1 MKSSYTKALWL
12 APFVLL
18 VVVIAIARPQT
29 QKKES
34 SAKANAYPAP
44 HWPSYLKKPKS
55 VEDILPHARDLVRN
69 KAGFGG
75 NSPGLGLGL
84 LQPGEEVMI
93 VPDTTAEDFVV
104 QALLKALEER
114 GVQAEIVPNY
124 SLVGVS
130 KADAEQ
136 IRLKTEIRSAEDG
149 FMEAKY
155 YWIERVFT
163 HPEVPKEWLK
173 QKNPDLYNALY
184 PKRDEMT
191 PELSI
196 AWKKLTNES
205 VGAALRDY
213 LQQHPKIK
221 GVYWGHPG
229 GAFYARTMA
238 PLEGKYL
245 GRCSFTNSW
254 EVVSQVSSFPGWCL
268 PDRLPQPY
276 RRRESSWRWP
286 FSQSTA
292 TSQPEKTKPG
302 SRPPNYW

>member
-1 MKSSYTKALWL
+1 MKSSYTKSLCL
-12 APFVLL
+12 APIVLF
-18 VVVIAIARPQT
+18 VVVPAMARPQA

-34 SAKANAYPAP
+34 SAKDNAYPAP
-44 HWPSYLKKPKS
+44 RWPSYLKRPTS
-55 VEDILPHARDLVRN
+55 VEEIMPHARDLVRN

-104 QALLKALEER
+104 QALLKALAER

-136 IRLKTEIRSAEDG
+136 IRLKTEIRSAEEG

-163 HPEVPKEWLK
+163 HPEVPRGWLK

-196 AWKKLTNES
+196 AWKKLANES
-205 VGAALRDY
+205 VGAAIRDY
-213 LQQHPKIK
+213 LQQHTKIK

-254 EVVSQVSSFPGWCL
+254 EVVSQVSSFPADLWQL
-268 PDRLPQPY
+268 IEKKAIAMMTPDVDKVEVTDP
-276 RRRESSWRWP
+276 EG
-286 FSQSTA
+286 TN
-292 TSQPEKTKPG
+292 PEKTKPG
-302 SRPPNYW
+302 SRLPNYW

>member
-1 MKSSYTKALWL
+1 MKLSYVKLLLL
-12 APFVLL
+12 ASVVLL
-18 VVVIAIARPQT
+18 IVVVMNARSQA

-34 SAKANAYPAP
+34 PSPAVGYAAP
-44 HWPSYLKKPKS
+44 RWPSYLKKPKS
-55 VEDILPHARDLVRN
+55 ADEILPHARDLVRN

-84 LQPGEEVMI
+84 LQPDEEILI

-104 QALLKALEER
+104 EALLKALAER
-114 GVQAEIVPNY
+114 GVQADIVPNY
-124 SLVGVS
+124 KLVGVS
-130 KADAEQ
+130 KEDAEQ
-136 IRLKTEIRSAEDG
+136 IRLKTEIRSAEEG

-184 PKRDEMT
+184 SKRDEMT

-196 AWKKLTNES
+196 AWKKLANES
-205 VGAALRDY
+205 VGAAIRDY
-213 LQQHPKIK
+213 LQQHTKIK

-238 PLEGKYL
+238 PLEDKYL
-245 GRCSFTNSW
+245 GRCSFTNR
-254 EVVSQVSSFPGWCL
+254 SQSVIHASSFPADLWQRVEQKG
-268 PDRLPQPY
+268 
-276 RRRESSWRWP
+276 
-286 FSQSTA
+286 
-292 TSQPEKTKPG
+292 
-302 SRPPNYW
+302 